1 MCRTIAG
8 LIECVS
14 HTCPHFA
21 ACRVLLMGRIISL
34 GKCPGVF
41 PIGARDILRRIFSKV
56 LLSIT
61 RLEASRACG
70 ID

>member
-1 MCRTIAG
+1 MR
-8 LIECVS
+8 
-14 HTCPHFA
+14 
-21 ACRVLLMGRIISL
+21 RIISL
-34 GKCPGVF
+34 NKCPGVC
-41 PIGARDILRRIFSKV
+41 PISAGDILRRIFSKV